1 MFASRLLIASSSKQS
16 TEYFFV
22 VFCRFVN
29 FKILFYFGYDF
40 NFSIPFIGF
49 INDQIPFV
57 SLSLWCFWAVRRWCR
72 VGEFQGRRNQGV
84 GADITL
90 DFGRSVNPIPSK
102 VAYFA
107 PPPLPLGVSDLPTS
121 FTLERDAT
129 MTLLQ
134 RWFRP
139 FSKVINFVGRF
150 RGRFE
155 CTNCKFVFV
164 LVVSNDGHFYLYWFL
179 TYV

>member
-107 PPPLPLGVSDLPTS
+107 PPPYPLEFQTFLRPLLWSEMRRWRCCNDDLDPLARLS
-121 FTLERDAT
+121 IL
-129 MTLLQ
+129 
-134 RWFRP
+134 
-139 FSKVINFVGRF
+139 
-150 RGRFE
+150 
-155 CTNCKFVFV
+155 
-164 LVVSNDGHFYLYWFL
+164 
-179 TYV
+179 